1 MPLLLRRFVLAR
13 TGQDPK
19 GHQGGA
25 PALRDGRTV
34 PTLAPGK
41 RTSTVTSRL
50 ALAPPFSLTPSH
62 LTLVVVGI
70 PGLKGG
76 RIAPGARL
84 PTSYPRYTAVAGLE
98 GERLEAKL
106 RP

>member
-50 ALAPPFSLTPSH
+50 ALAPPFSLVPSH
-62 LTLVVVGI
+62 RTLVVAG
-70 PGLKGG
+70 
-76 RIAPGARL
+76 
-84 PTSYPRYTAVAGLE
+84 TSGF
-98 GERLEAKL
+98 
-106 RP
+106 